1 MASGRATRR
10 EAGFTLIAALIAVA
24 VIGVWLAATS
34 EIWSQSRQ
42 RSREQELLFVGGEFR
57 QAIAL
62 YYQRTPGAAK
72 QYPAKLDDLLLDK
85 RYPTVQ
91 RYLRK
96 LYPDPMTGKA
106 EWGLVPAPGGG
117 VMGVYSL
124 SGLTPIKTSGF
135 SGPDRA
141 FEGAVHYSDWRFLYE
156 PAAVLAAKPAPR

>member
-1 MASGRATRR
+1 MNSGKADDQ
-10 EAGFTLIAALIAVA
+10 GFTLVAALIAVA
-24 VIGVWLAATS
+24 VIGLGLAATG

-42 RSREQELLFVGGEFR
+42 RDQEQELLFVGDQYR

-72 QYPAKLDDLLLDK
+72 QYPAKLEDLLLDK
-85 RYPTVQ
+85 RYPSVQ

-96 LYPDPMTGKA
+96 SYVDPMTGKA
-106 EWGLVPAPGGG
+106 EWGLVPGPAGG

-156 PAAVLAAKPAPR
+156 PLAAAPAKP